1 LEDGDLGE
9 PAVLPTFTRNLFCIF
24 SVNNRIRDSTG
35 YKGLDSLV
43 NEVSPALSN
52 DGHFE
57 FLTVIKSIPV
67 IGRVPNGVRFVPII
81 SSLIH

>member
-1 LEDGDLGE
+1 MILRSFYSFRTNVIISFVPL
-9 PAVLPTFTRNLFCIF
+9 LRQIL
-24 SVNNRIRDSTG
+24 
-35 YKGLDSLV
+35 
-43 NEVSPALSN
+43 VSPALSN